1 MIDNVCTPPI
11 ELHQSIIQPSSI
23 SVENAAAARKA
34 MIERLIAA
42 KMVKHEEEK
51 ATFDVYKVLYLLHHQ
66 YKKVPPEHL
75 RVPKLSR
82 FEEGGSPQERL
93 AHYITNIGGPAADES
108 YLLRYFATSLIGMA
122 F

>member
-1 MIDNVCTPPI
+1 
-11 ELHQSIIQPSSI
+11 
-23 SVENAAAARKA
+23 
-34 MIERLIAA
+34 MIEQLIEA
-42 KMVKHEEEK
+42 KTTKLEEGM
-51 ATFDVYKVLYLLHHQ
+51 ATFDLYKVPYLLHHQ

-93 AHYITNIGGPAADES
+93 AHYITNMGGLAADES
-108 YLLRYFATSLIGMA
+108 YLLRHFATSFTGMA